1 MTMPN
6 LLCMWSPPQC
16 LQLPHR
22 FRAFRSFREPAAGA
36 SKVSPGFPSP
46 RPWCRVALLLR
57 GSAFNVEEPGEL
69 VGKALAEQDAPTR
82 LRKVTLDDL
91 WERVATMKQE
101 QIDDALA
108 EMGIFDGT
116 LLALKW

>member
-1 MTMPN
+1 M
-6 LLCMWSPPQC
+6 
-16 LQLPHR
+16 
-22 FRAFRSFREPAAGA
+22 
-36 SKVSPGFPSP
+36 PGFPSP
-46 RPWCRVALLLR
+46 QPWCRVAPLLR
-57 GSAFNVEEPGEL
+57 GSAFNVEEPGDL
-69 VGKALAEQDAPTR
+69 AGKVLAEQDAPAC

-116 LLALKW
+116 LSALKR